1 MKKSELGAKLRLG
14 LVVFGILMV
23 IEIVEYVVGTSMKS
37 RAWLILAPLAVV
49 GAWPIVLYFMH
60 INQLKHLEE

>member
-23 IEIVEYVVGTSMKS
+23 IEIVEYVVGTTLHSG
-37 RAWLILAPLAVV
+37 AWRILAPLAVV
-49 GAWPIVLYFMH
+49 GAWPIVRYYMH